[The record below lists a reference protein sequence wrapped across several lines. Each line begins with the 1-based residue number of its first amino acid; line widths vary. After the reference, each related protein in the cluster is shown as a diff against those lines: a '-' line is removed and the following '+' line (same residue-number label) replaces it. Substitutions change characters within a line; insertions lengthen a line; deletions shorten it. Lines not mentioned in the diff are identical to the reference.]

1 MRTLV
6 YGAGAIG
13 GYIGALLAQHGADV
27 TLLARGATLA
37 ALQRDGIRV
46 EWGQDG
52 RVLQQPVQAC
62 GPGQAK
68 GRFDLVIVTLKS
80 MQLAAAAQEIRA
92 LTAEGGSVLM
102 IQNGLPWWYF
112 DRVPSPWQGTRL
124 KSLEPEGELT
134 AGFDLDRVVGAV
146 IYKPV
151 MVQAPGRLFVPASPA
166 NRLVI
171 GEVDNASTQR
181 LADIAGLVTP
191 SGLPVETTRDI
202 RAAKWAKLMMN
213 VVWNPF
219 GTLVQA
225 PAGYIAEY
233 GPTADV
239 ARSLFAEASAIAAAV
254 GVRVNFDPESDLR
267 RQLGNHTQQTSMMQD
282 ARAGR
287 PLEWE
292 AIVGVVLELAA
303 LTKTPAPS
311 LNFIAACIGLID
323 QRIRADKVAI
333 RPVPLNTEDK
343 Q

>member
-13 GYIGALLAQHGADV
+13 GFIGALLAQNGADV

-46 EWGQDG
+46 EWAQDG
-52 RVLQQPVQAC
+52 RVLQLPVQTC
-62 GPGQAK
+62 GPGQARGK
-68 GRFDLVIVTLKS
+68 FDLVVVTLKS
-80 MQLAAAAQEIRA
+80 MQLAAAAQEIRP

-124 KSLEPEGELT
+124 KSLEPAGELT
-134 AGFDLDRVVGAV
+134 AGYDLDRVVGAV

-151 MVQAPGRLFVPASPA
+151 MVQAPARLFIPASPS
-166 NRLVI
+166 NKLVI
-171 GEVDNASTQR
+171 GEVDNSLSPRLQAIKSLIEPAGMGVEITQ
-181 LADIAGLVTP
+181 
-191 SGLPVETTRDI
+191 DI
-202 RAAKWAKLMMN
+202 RAAKWAKLMIN
-213 VVWNPF
+213 LVWNPF
-219 GTLVQA
+219 GTILQA

-233 GPTADV
+233 SPTAEI
-239 ARSLFAEASAIAAAV
+239 ARSVFGEGAAIASAV
-254 GVRVNFDPESDLR
+254 GVQVDLDAER
-267 RQLGNHTQQTSMMQD
+267 ELQRQVGNHTQQTSMLQD

-311 LNFIAACIGLID
+311 LKFIAACIGLID

-333 RPVPLNTEDK
+333 RPVPLQTENR